1 MSSNE
6 NFDQFYLQNQES
18 RGIFRGFV
26 PMKTWQKVNK
36 LYTFMTKYFLL
47 VTATFSFLKK
57 VFDILII
64 SEQNIF
70 FHVLFLNFNFCSY

>member
-1 MSSNE
+1 
-6 NFDQFYLQNQES
+6 
-18 RGIFRGFV
+18 
-26 PMKTWQKVNK
+26 MKTWQKVSK

>member
-18 RGIFRGFV
+18 
-26 PMKTWQKVNK
+26 KVSK

>member
-1 MSSNE
+1 
-6 NFDQFYLQNQES
+6 
-18 RGIFRGFV
+18 
-26 PMKTWQKVNK
+26 MKIWQKVSK

-64 SEQNIF
+64 SERKIF
-70 FHVLFLNFNFCSY
+70 FMFYSSILTFVLIKISNLKLTIFVGPDVILIFLKAC